1 MVKCCN
7 EEALP
12 RFIYITAQALRN
24 HAEKVLK
31 PYGLTLEQFVPLKH
45 LFHEPGV
52 SQREICEGT
61 KKTPANMT
69 RILDRLEKKS
79 LVERREN
86 PQDRRVSLVFL
97 TGKGEALVN
106 EVSSLFESYSD
117 EIAVGITEEE
127 QHITRNVLK
136 KMENNILKISE
147 I

>member
-1 MVKCCN
+1 MVKCN

-12 RFIYITAQALRN
+12 RLVYITAQALKN
-24 HAEKVLK
+24 HAGKVLR
-31 PYGLTLEQFVPLKH
+31 PYGLTLEQFIPLKH
-45 LFHEPGV
+45 LFLEPGV
-52 SQREICEGT
+52 TQRELCEGT

-69 RILDRLEKKS
+69 RLLDRLEKKS

-86 PQDRRVSLVFL
+86 PEDRRASLVFL
-97 TGKGEALVN
+97 TDKGEALVD

-127 QHITRNVLK
+127 QQITRNVLK
-136 KMENNILKISE
+136 KMENNIQKISE

>member
-1 MVKCCN
+1 MVKCN

-12 RFIYITAQALRN
+12 RLVYMTAQALRN

-45 LFHEPGV
+45 LFFEPGAT
-52 SQREICEGT
+52 QRQICEGT

-79 LVERREN
+79 LVKRREN
-86 PQDRRVSLVFL
+86 PKDRRASLVFL
-97 TGKGEALVN
+97 TDKGEALVN

-117 EIAVGITEEE
+117 EVIVGITEKE
-127 QHITRNVLK
+127 QQITRNVLK
-136 KMENNILKISE
+136 KMENNIQKISG